1 MELRGWKYEGRK
13 ISEKLHRQILEITGI
28 LNDTEKS
35 GGRSWRSLQEYMAE
49 ELGTKPGQIRT
60 IKRMME
66 EFGILKKGVLKSSEI
81 PDREQIYTE
90 DGRLLLE
97 LLEMEQLMSQCL
109 TEAHRQQMGVLQEIY
124 RLCYQKALI
133 SYTCEKGMLH
143 PLKATLKALEEYE
156 YLDYWE
162 WYLLNTVI
170 RRDDDVGQEE
180 ELGRLIEEYRAGKLS
195 FGAGA
200 IVENKLSH
208 IYVPGNFAYGG
219 FLLEEGNHLDL
230 RLTLN
235 GEYRELAEKII
246 NER

>member
-1 MELRGWKYEGRK
+1 
-13 ISEKLHRQILEITGI
+13 
-28 LNDTEKS
+28 
-35 GGRSWRSLQEYMAE
+35 MAE

-109 TEAHRQQMGVLQEIY
+109 TEAHRQQMGVLQ
-124 RLCYQKALI
+124 
-133 SYTCEKGMLH
+133 EKGMLH